1 MEIIEDHRQPE
12 LGVPILGRISEFG
25 GPNDIGMS
33 QTEGL
38 ALYPGLGRDLNPD
51 DMYCAMRWNYAL
63 TSKEFLKGCVVLVKR
78 FIESES
84 LLVACK
90 PVDWGPNAK
99 TGRLID
105 ISPGAMKALKAKTDD
120 IVQCLLVKL

>member
-12 LGVPILGRISEFG
+12 LGVAIVGRISEFG
-25 GPNDIGMS
+25 GPNDLGMTP
-33 QTEGL
+33 TEGL
-38 ALYPGLGRDLNPD
+38 ALYPGLGRELNPD
-51 DMYCAMRWNYAL
+51 DLYCAMRWNYTL
-63 TSKEFLKGCVVLVKR
+63 TSKEFLKGCMVIVTK
-78 FIESES
+78 FIGDSS
-84 LLVACK
+84 IKVACK

-120 IVQCLLVKL
+120 IVQCMLVKL